1 MTQRR
6 KVSRTS
12 RTGANK
18 YSRVADFDPEE
29 EPAQSTGSEDEF
41 DDDDED
47 VGEAAREHYADVGS
61 SKLRK
66 PTEVSLGPQYAG
78 AKVRRDAMLED
89 DDDEDDPF
97 SKGFDDADSN
107 EEDDDDD
114 DVEEA
119 AESENDVDAD
129 EDKDEDL
136 DGDET
141 PASEVDDEKDDEEE
155 DSDED
160 ETAKRK
166 SRDDGIDRAEL
177 KRLMAEE
184 QKSVASTLT
193 EAAKADA
200 GKGRAVK
207 RQRLTFDT
215 LLNTRIKMQKALA
228 GTNTLA
234 GLAESSITE
243 ADDTPDSAFRAAET
257 AAFNLWQSLTSLRDS
272 MTSAQTGHKRKTTTF
287 EPDTPTSEL
296 WSYARGQETA
306 NQNNRNQVLEKWSA
320 KARGAATIAPRNRL
334 NPSANVQP
342 SITDVLNTTIST
354 SSDRFLK
361 RARTPRSCA
370 PYQVAQKQSY
380 SEAVYDDADFYGVLL
395 QSLLEQRNSDLA
407 STINFDIS
415 KGYQMRREAKTKKDV
430 DVKASKGRKLKYTVH
445 EKLQNFMAP
454 EDRGTWGERQA
465 EELFGSLL
473 GRRMILDEDEDDNA
487 DVDGEDKLDEEEA
500 LMLFRN

>member
-1 MTQRR
+1 MILRQ
-6 KVSRTS
+6 KVGRTLRIGASR
-12 RTGANK
+12 NLH
-18 YSRVADFDPEE
+18 VADFDPEE
-29 EPAQSTGSEDEF
+29 DLAQSSGSEDESE
-41 DDDDED
+41 DGEED
-47 VGEAAREHYADVGS
+47 VGEVAREHYADVGK

-78 AKVRRDAMLED
+78 AKVRRDAMLDD

-97 SKGFDDADSN
+97 SKGFDEAESD
-107 EEDDDDD
+107 EDDED
-114 DVEEA
+114 DVEGG
-119 AESENDVDAD
+119 AESED
-129 EDKDEDL
+129 DKDEDADL

-141 PASEVDDEKDDEEE
+141 PASEVDDEDDEEE

-160 ETAKRK
+160 EAPKRK
-166 SRDDGIDRAEL
+166 LKDDDIDRTEL

-184 QKSVASTLT
+184 QKSVAATLT

-200 GKGRAVK
+200 EKGRAVK

-215 LLNTRIKMQKALA
+215 LLNTRIKMQKALV

-234 GLAESSITE
+234 GLSESSITD

-272 MTSAQTGHKRKTTTF
+272 MTSAQTGHKRKATTF
-287 EPDTPTSEL
+287 ESDTSTSEL

-306 NQNNRNQVLEKWSA
+306 SQNNRNQVLEKWSA

-370 PYQVAQKQSY
+370 PYQDAQKQSY

-407 STINFDIS
+407 STINFDVS

-473 GRRMILDEDEDDNA
+473 GRRMMLDENEDEVI
-487 DVDGEDKLDEEEA
+487 DVDGEDKLGEEEA

>member
-1 MTQRR
+1 MAPNRAKTLAEQIADLDDPAP
-6 KVSRTS
+6 K
-12 RTGANK
+12 
-18 YSRVADFDPEE
+18 DFDPEE
-29 EPAQSTGSEDEF
+29 EPAQSSGSEDESDDG
-41 DDDDED
+41 DDDI
-47 VGEAAREHYADVGS
+47 GETAREHYADVGK

-78 AKVRRDAMLED
+78 AKVTRDAMLDD
-89 DDDEDDPF
+89 DDDEDNPF
-97 SKGFDDADSN
+97 SKGFDEAESDEGDEDEGEDEDEDDI
-107 EEDDDDD
+107 EED
-114 DVEEA
+114 
-119 AESENDVDAD
+119 AESED
-129 EDKDEDL
+129 EDEEL

-141 PASEVDDEKDDEEE
+141 PASEVGDEDDEEE

-160 ETAKRK
+160 EAPKRK
-166 SRDDGIDRAEL
+166 IRDDDIDRAEL

-200 GKGRAVK
+200 EKGRAVK

-215 LLNTRIKMQKALA
+215 LLNTRIKMQKALV

-234 GLAESSITE
+234 GLAESSTTD
-243 ADDTPDSAFRAAET
+243 ANDTPDSAFRAAET

-272 MTSAQTGHKRKTTTF
+272 MTSAQTGHKRKATTF
-287 EPDTPTSEL
+287 DSDTPTSEL
-296 WSYARGQETA
+296 WSYTRGQETA
-306 NQNNRNQVLEKWSA
+306 SQSNRNQVLEKWSA
-320 KARGAATIAPRNRL
+320 KARGAATMAPRNRL

-407 STINFDIS
+407 STINFDVS

-473 GRRMILDEDEDDNA
+473 GRRMVLDENEDQA
-487 DVDGEDKLDEEEA
+487 VDVDGDDTLGEEEA